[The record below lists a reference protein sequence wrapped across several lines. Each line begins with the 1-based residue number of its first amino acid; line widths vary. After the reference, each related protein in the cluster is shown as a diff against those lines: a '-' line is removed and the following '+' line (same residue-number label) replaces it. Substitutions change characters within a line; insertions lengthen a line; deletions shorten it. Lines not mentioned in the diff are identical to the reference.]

1 MAEQHTKPEVSISKG
16 LRQLKVG
23 YVSILYEVR
32 KDAGTARYS
41 RCAGL
46 RLKGK
51 WLEEQGF
58 TIDTPVEVRVLPGYL
73 ILNAQEA
80 QPETA
85 EAEVVVA
92 LRKACKKLSAR
103 KQRQIAEFIQVI
115 ATPQKRRPPP
125 GTVEWQTRRRS
136 K

>member
-1 MAEQHTKPEVSISKG
+1 M
-16 LRQLKVG
+16 RN
-23 YVSILYEVR
+23 
-32 KDAGTARYS
+32 DASTAWYS
-41 RCAGL
+41 RCASL
-46 RLKGK
+46 RLKGE
-51 WLEEQGF
+51 WPEEAGF
-58 TIDTPVEVRVLPGYL
+58 AIDMPVKVRVLQGCL
-73 ILNAQEA
+73 ILPPQEP
-80 QPETA
+80 QPEMA
-85 EAEVVVA
+85 EPEVVVA